1 MSINN
6 SDGTINKKDFKNNL
20 SIDRSNFII
29 NSCKNKSNYYRT
41 KKLNGNP
48 FKSMEPLIF
57 EKKFNNQID
66 DNKKLVNSLSMVD
79 IKPSFIKSKKHFKF
93 NNNDF
98 KPNPNIEE
106 IPTFSYE
113 NDLNVESFK
122 YFMNK
127 KNAILQRNYD
137 NYVKF
142 MRKFENNNKK
152 NQLISP
158 YSLYIQKLNEVK
170 NYGEFNLQ
178 SPKKKEIDSF
188 KNIINRYDNYNNI
201 NNRYFNNNIN
211 NTNLSLNIT
220 PQNRLKNFNMNN
232 YIEEVNKNR
241 EKLEEEKKEK
251 ENEKEVKELN
261 NNNKNISN
269 NFKTNKDIKYF
280 PKNNEISNP
289 ELFYKKGNIDFYKYR
304 KEQKKFDDY
313 NYNII
318 LNNNKNRFIKKEPD
332 VNPFNPRIN
341 LYKIGN
347 SSLAHNVILRP
358 GDFYGYLKQSY

>member
-6 SDGTINKKDFKNNL
+6 SDDTIKKKDFKNNL

-178 SPKKKEIDSF
+178 SPKKK
-188 KNIINRYDNYNNI
+188 
-201 NNRYFNNNIN
+201 
-211 NTNLSLNIT
+211 L
-220 PQNRLKNFNMNN
+220 
-232 YIEEVNKNR
+232 V
-241 EKLEEEKKEK
+241 
-251 ENEKEVKELN
+251 
-261 NNNKNISN
+261 
-269 NFKTNKDIKYF
+269 
-280 PKNNEISNP
+280 
-289 ELFYKKGNIDFYKYR
+289 
-304 KEQKKFDDY
+304 
-313 NYNII
+313 
-318 LNNNKNRFIKKEPD
+318 
-332 VNPFNPRIN
+332 
-341 LYKIGN
+341 
-347 SSLAHNVILRP
+347 
-358 GDFYGYLKQSY
+358 